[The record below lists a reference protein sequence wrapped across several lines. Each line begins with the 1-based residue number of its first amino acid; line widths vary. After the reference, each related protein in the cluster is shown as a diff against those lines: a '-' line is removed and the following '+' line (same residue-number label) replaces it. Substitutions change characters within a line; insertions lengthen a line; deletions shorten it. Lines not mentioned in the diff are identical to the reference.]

1 MNNFFLFKKKS
12 MAPVY
17 LLPFSGV
24 LSRREATLCFSLS
37 RYKSHKGRQIP
48 PLHPIYI
55 HTHTHTLFR
64 SFFLLMVRSFSRVR
78 PAIFVDNQKTRSQ
91 QTNLTHNVHT
101 HTHREPFF
109 FLFLSLPPCSTV
121 WKKREKSPD
130 NQIYIKWRTLC
141 VGTNRLTSSFFT
153 LNGSLLS
160 NFFLFFFLFLS
171 INRMFIQAAKP
182 LRVCVLNN
190 GRW

>member
-55 HTHTHTLFR
+55 HTHTLFR
-64 SFFLLMVRSFSRVR
+64 SFFLLKVRSFSRVR
-78 PAIFVDNQKTRSQ
+78 PAIFVDNQKRA
-91 QTNLTHNVHT
+91 HNKQISHTQCTHT
-101 HTHREPFF
+101 HTHMEPFF
-109 FLFLSLPPCSTV
+109 FYSYLSPLPPNVAQCE
-121 WKKREKSPD
+121 KREKSPD

-141 VGTNRLTSSFFT
+141 VGTNRLTSPFFT

-182 LRVCVLNN
+182 LEFVC
-190 GRW
+190 